1 MMMDAVPD
9 LLLFS
14 KMHTRQAR
22 ARVSK
27 KPHRRDKTRGVNVA
41 AILHHQE

>member
-1 MMMDAVPD
+1 MDALADP
-9 LLLFS
+9 LLCE
-14 KMHTRQAR
+14 KTHTRQAR
-22 ARVSK
+22 AGLSK